1 MFNAYL
7 AVDTF
12 LYLSG
17 FLVAYSLIP
26 QLPSIAK
33 AKGRFPLIYLHR
45 YLRLT
50 PAYLA
55 VIGFYAT
62 IKSYLMTWAPE
73 TPSTYY
79 RESCRDVW
87 WRMILYVHTLF
98 DGNVYQEEN
107 SSCMAQ
113 AW

>member
-7 AVDTF
+7 SVDTF
-12 LYLSG
+12 FYLSG
-17 FLVAYSLIP
+17 FLVAYSI
-26 QLPSIAK
+26 LPALDK
-33 AKGRFPLIYLHR
+33 FKGSASLLPPIYLHR

-55 VIGFYAT
+55 VIGFLAT
-62 IKSYLMTWAPE
+62 IRGKFMVWAPAS
-73 TPSTYY
+73 PDSTKG
-79 RESCRDVW
+79 CRTVW
-87 WRMILYVHTLF
+87 WQMILYIHTLF
-98 DGNVYQEEN
+98 DGNIYEEEH

>member
-33 AKGRFPLIYLHR
+33 AKVRFPLIYLHR

-62 IKSYLMTWAPE
+62 IKEYLVKWAPE

-87 WRMILYVHTLF
+87 WRMILYIHTLF
-98 DGNVYQEEN
+98 DGDKSAV
-107 SSCMAQ
+107 AD
-113 AW
+113 